1 MKTFFDTQSNTTSR
15 YQRTRKAI
23 RISLVVSI
31 VVFAIKFSAYI
42 YTGANSVLS
51 DAAESFIHI
60 FAVGFS
66 AFGIYFSQK
75 PPDYDHPYG
84 HERIGFFAIGAE
96 GMLIVIAA
104 LTIFYQSIR
113 SLVTGIEVFNLGAGA
128 GIVFASA
135 VINLLL
141 GIYLVRV
148 GKREE
153 NMIIVGN
160 GKHTLTDVYTSGG
173 VLLTLFL
180 ISWTGYLFLDAIVA
194 MAIAAYI
201 SLEGYRLLRYATKG
215 LMDQSDPEIDDKIR
229 DILDKEVSGSMKGW
243 HALRHRNT
251 GDTHWVEFHI
261 LFEKGLDLE
270 KAHKQAT
277 ILEKKIMD
285 RLGGHVV
292 VTAHLE
298 PEQQHVIHHKS
309 LRDNNEGNE

>member
-84 HERIGFFAIGAE
+84 HERVGFFAIGAE

>member
-309 LRDNNEGNE
+309 LRDNN